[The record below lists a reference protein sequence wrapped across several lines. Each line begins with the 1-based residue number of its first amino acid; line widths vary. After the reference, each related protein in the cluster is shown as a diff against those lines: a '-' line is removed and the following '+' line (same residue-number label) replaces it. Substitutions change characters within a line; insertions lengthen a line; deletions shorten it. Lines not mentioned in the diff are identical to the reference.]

1 MDLFRKCEEYTEA
14 NEVRAWGLYPYFRPI
29 EHSEGTEV
37 EIDGQ
42 RLIMAGSNNYL
53 GLTRH
58 PKVVEAAHRALDEFG
73 TSCTGSRFLNGTLAL
88 HEELESRL
96 ARFMDKEAALVFST
110 GFQTNLGTISGLVG
124 KDDIILID
132 REAHASL
139 VDGCR
144 LAAGQT
150 FRFHHND
157 ANHLERKLKVL
168 RPDAA
173 KLVIVDGVYSMLGD
187 LAPLP
192 EIVQVCQK
200 YGARLLVDEAH
211 GVGVMG
217 ARGQGAVEELGVN
230 DQVDLVM
237 GTFSKAFASIGGFIA
252 GPRHVIDFLKHH
264 ARSMIFSASM
274 APPVVAATLAA
285 LDVVESEPQRR
296 QRVRDIGRRMKTE
309 FRARG
314 LTVGDTETPIVSI
327 LVGERYD
334 TLRAWKMVYEHG
346 VFTNAIVAPATP
358 PNRGL
363 LRTSY
368 IATHTDGQ
376 LDTVLDNVSQ
386 AVHAFEAMTAARG
399 SE

>member
-1 MDLFRKCEEYTEA
+1 MDLFQKCEDYTEA
-14 NEVRAWGLYPYFRPI
+14 REVREWGLYPYFRPI

-37 EIDGQ
+37 EIDGR
-42 RLIMAGSNNYL
+42 RLVMAGSNNYL

-58 PKVVEAAHRALDEFG
+58 PAVLDAAHRALDEFG
-73 TSCTGSRFLNGTLAL
+73 SSCTGSRFLNGTLAI
-88 HEELESRL
+88 HEELEARL

-110 GFQTNLGTISGLVG
+110 GFQTNLGTISALVG
-124 KDDIILID
+124 KEDIILID

-157 ANHLERKLKVL
+157 ANHLERKLKVMN
-168 RPDAA
+168 PNAA
-173 KLVIVDGVYSMLGD
+173 KLVVVDGVYSMMGD

-192 EIVQVCQK
+192 DIVAVCQK

-237 GTFSKAFASIGGFIA
+237 GTFSKSFASIGGFIA
-252 GPRHVIDFLKHH
+252 GPARVIDFLKHH

-274 APPVVAATLAA
+274 SPMVVAATLAA
-285 LDVVESEPQRR
+285 LDIIEQEPERR
-296 QRVRDIGRRMKTE
+296 QRVRAIGTKMKTE
-309 FRARG
+309 FRNRG
-314 LTVGDTETPIVSI
+314 LTVGDSETPIVSI

-334 TLRAWKMVYEHG
+334 TLRAWKAVYEHG
-346 VFTNAIVAPATP
+346 VFTNPIVAPATP

-368 IATHTDGQ
+368 IATHTDAQ
-376 LDTVLDNVSQ
+376 LEHILDHVSE
-386 AVHAFEAMTAARG
+386 AVHSFEAMAATRDSG
-399 SE
+399 